1 MKRFLVAGALGMLV
15 LAPGGTVPS
24 SHFDALRPLLP
35 GSNAQAKEPCSDKTL
50 KGKWSVAYE
59 GSLLGAIIG
68 TTFTP
73 GAVSVVAL
81 LDSDGAGSF
90 TGAGTAN
97 VNGTAGTQ
105 SGVGTYTVNPDCTG
119 TGTFDY
125 GTWSLDLFF
134 VISGEGVAKEVR
146 FINTSQPAVIR
157 GTARPL

>member
-1 MKRFLVAGALGMLV
+1 MKRFLVVGALGMFL
-15 LAPGGTVPS
+15 LALGGIVPS
-24 SHFDALRPLLP
+24 SNSDVLGPLLP
-35 GSNAQAKEPCSDKTL
+35 LSNAQAKETCSDKTL

-81 LDSDGAGSF
+81 LDSDGAGLF
-90 TGAGTAN
+90 TGTGTAN
-97 VNGTAGTQ
+97 VNGTAGVQ

-125 GTWSLDLFF
+125 GTWSMDLFF
-134 VISGEGVAKEVR
+134 VISGEGGAKEVR